1 MIRGFRRTPAGVEQ
15 TSAGPADPNDAFDA
29 ALALEQQGDLTAAE
43 ERYGAADRLGHAGAG
58 VRLGVLLEERDDLA
72 GAEQAFRR
80 ADDRGDATGAFHLA
94 WLLQE
99 RGDLDGA
106 EDAYRRAETRGHP
119 AAGANLRV
127 LLARRARRRPP
138 TARSP
143 RPRTGAPA
151 PPTARPAAESP
162 PAPPAPGAEAA
173 ADATAAATAPAAGVR
188 DPRERRPAGLLLRTA
203 SIVLP
208 VAAFAVAFL
217 VGAATRPPVHTQS
230 RLAPATSVSA
240 STVTL
245 SSVATVPAPPKLAGK
260 PPASKTA
267 KPATSNAPGTIS
279 LHRVGPAAPVYRA
292 AAPVST
298 PAAPTG
304 GAATTPS
311 RPTTTVTTAGTRTP
325 STAPA
330 SGQTG
335 SATNGGATPVTGAG
349 SGTTAPSTTPSGG

>member
-1 MIRGFRRTPAGVEQ
+1 M
-15 TSAGPADPNDAFDA
+15 
-29 ALALEQQGDLTAAE
+29 
-43 ERYGAADRLGHAGAG
+43 
-58 VRLGVLLEERDDLA
+58 
-72 GAEQAFRR
+72 
-80 ADDRGDATGAFHLA
+80 ATGA
-94 WLLQE
+94 
-99 RGDLDGA
+99 
-106 EDAYRRAETRGHP
+106 TRP
-119 AAGANLRV
+119 
-127 LLARRARRRPP
+127 RRRG
-138 TARSP
+138 RRRCHGGRHGS
-143 RPRTGAPA
+143 
-151 PPTARPAAESP
+151 
-162 PAPPAPGAEAA
+162 
-173 ADATAAATAPAAGVR
+173 AAGVR

-245 SSVATVPAPPKLAGK
+245 SSVATVPAPPEAGRQATGVQDGEAGHEQRAGDHLA
-260 PPASKTA
+260 
-267 KPATSNAPGTIS
+267 APG
-279 LHRVGPAAPVYRA
+279 RA
-292 AAPVST
+292 RGAGLPSRRAREH